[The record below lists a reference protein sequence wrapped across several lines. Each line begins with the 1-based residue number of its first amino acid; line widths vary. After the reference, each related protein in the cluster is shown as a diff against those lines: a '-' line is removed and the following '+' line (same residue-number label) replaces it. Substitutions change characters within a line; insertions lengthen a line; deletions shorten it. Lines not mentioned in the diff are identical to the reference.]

1 MVSYAHL
8 LNENWPILL
17 DFVHPTITA
26 MLQLLQPT
34 LKTCLLKKAWAWVAW
49 ICLREG
55 GAGARECMKGP
66 LGLRSGKTG
75 EIA

>member
-34 LKTCLLKKAWAWVAW
+34 LKTCLLKKAWMGVACV
-49 ICLREG
+49 CLREG
-55 GAGARECMKGP
+55 VGG
-66 LGLRSGKTG
+66 GLESV
-75 EIA
+75 